1 MENYETYLFIFMFF
15 IILFILIYIA
25 YVNSLLSSNCDRI
38 KEYSANGDG
47 TSIFE
52 NGTIRPLFNVTLNKV
67 FVKTAYNCCCTGRF
81 KNDYV
86 SLCAL
91 DNCNKQGVRALH
103 FEIYNLNRTPIIATA
118 SVDRPKYKEMYN
130 YLDFSETMSH
140 VNNNFMNIED
150 PLFLILE
157 INSDLL
163 ETYTSVYNSLNSIFS
178 SKISNVVNKTLQK
191 NNLSELRNKV
201 CIMISF
207 KKNNST
213 SYTSSK
219 LNTISHNIS
228 NKIINY
234 TTFLSSVTEFNST
247 DFTPEKIVYITGTD
261 ILVSNK
267 QDYTKNYDF
276 ISSGIKYGITFTGMN
291 FQYNDSYLTEYNQM
305 FTSKIPTSTSSFSL
319 KYGNS
324 GNSYYSPIINAI
336 LPNNSSLIDS
346 TTGTS
351 YTTTSSLTVPI
362 KDTNFYNK
370 LGLLFI
376 E

>member
-1 MENYETYLFIFMFF
+1 M
-15 IILFILIYIA
+15 
-25 YVNSLLSSNCDRI
+25 LSSNCDRI
-38 KEYSANGDG
+38 KEYSANGDE
-47 TSIFE
+47 TSIFD
-52 NGTIRPLFNVTLNKV
+52 NGTIKPLFNVTLNKV
-67 FVKTAYNCCCTGRF
+67 FVKTAFNCCCTGRF
-81 KNDYV
+81 RNDYV

-103 FEIYNLNRTPIIATA
+103 FEIYNLNNRPIIATA

-140 VNNNFMNIED
+140 IRNNFMSKED

-157 INSDLL
+157 INSDLS
-163 ETYTSVYNSLNSIFS
+163 ETYNSVYNSLYNTFS
-178 SKISNVVNKTLQK
+178 LIGKIANVSNKTLQ
-191 NNLSELRNKV
+191 NITLNELKNKV

-207 KKNNST
+207 KKNNNT
-213 SYTSSK
+213 YYTNSK
-219 LNTISHNIS
+219 LNTISYNIS

-234 TTFLSSVTEFNST
+234 TTFLSSVTEFNT
-247 DFTPEKIVYITGTD
+247 ADFTLEKTAYITGTD

-276 ISSGIKYGITFTGMN
+276 ISSGIKYGITFTAMN

-305 FTSKIPTSTSSFSL
+305 FTSKIPISTCSFSL

-324 GNSYYSPIINAI
+324 GDNYYSPIINAI
-336 LPNNSSLIDS
+336 LPNNATLTDS
-346 TTGTS
+346 TGTT
-351 YTTTSSLTVPI
+351 YTTTSSLTLPI

-376 E
+376 Q